1 MNFLKIKMPSIATKS
16 HLKGLIAYGPQT
28 ADGSHDHRYSKGKDR
43 TPAQIRGTEQA
54 QKTKAEQKSE

>member
-1 MNFLKIKMPSIATKS
+1 MSYFKLKLPTFAAKS
-16 HLKGLIAYGPQT
+16 YVKGLIAYGPQT

-54 QKTKAEQKSE
+54 QKTKAEQKGE